1 MSINQRISGFGSLA
15 AAGCFLF
22 SFFMYAVVVTPPVD
36 ETPLSLLKNIQEN
49 YVGLY
54 AVYFIVYAAFGF
66 ALVPM
71 TVGFYE
77 QQKQHQPNLAKATA
91 IFGILWIA
99 LVVATSFVFTVGMT
113 QSIKLAET
121 DINKAADLW
130 FVCLV
135 IVESLGGGNEIVG
148 GIWVGLFS
156 LTANRFQL
164 VSKSLA
170 VLGIIIGITGLFTV
184 LPQEE
189 PKMVFGLCLLIWFIW
204 LGFAQIK
211 QAKSANQPE

>member
-1 MSINQRISGFGSLA
+1 MPIHQRLAGYGSLA
-15 AAGCFLF
+15 AAACFLF
-22 SFFMYAVVVTPPVD
+22 SFFMYAVVVTPPAD
-36 ETPLSLLKNIQEN
+36 DTALSYLTNIQQN

-54 AVYFIVYAAFGF
+54 AVYFVVYAAFGF

-77 QQKQHQPNLAKATA
+77 QQKQHQPYLAKATA
-91 IFGILWIA
+91 IFGILWVA
-99 LVVATSFVFTVGMT
+99 FVVATSFVYTVGMT
-113 QSIKLAET
+113 HSIKLAET
-121 DINKAADLW
+121 NIDKAADLW
-130 FVCLV
+130 FTCLV

-148 GIWVGLFS
+148 GIWIGLFS
-156 LTANRFQL
+156 LTANRFAL
-164 VSKSLA
+164 TSKSLA
-170 VLGIIIGITGLFTV
+170 ILGIIVGIAGLFTI

-211 QAKSANQPE
+211 QAKSNE